1 MTPGRAT
8 YWLTTPDPS
17 GSRCQAPI
25 RSNTSFQLPAGG
37 PLPYFGSDFLRSAAG
52 TAPGPMPASP
62 AGGFGAGGAG
72 GGALLV
78 GRRAP
83 VVGGRRGGAEWAARG
98 ARGVR

>member
-37 PLPYFGSDFLRSAAG
+37 PLPDFGSDFFRSAAV

-62 AGGFGAGGAG
+62 AGGFGAGGG
-72 GGALLV
+72 GGATPGC

-83 VVGGRRGGAEWAARG
+83 GGGGPGGEGGGGPGGAG
-98 ARGVR
+98 G